1 MVTSFI
7 KMYFDSPSK
16 SERTLH
22 VFSRYFRLYSTFYS
36 YIDIIS
42 SPCSYHDQENDFI
55 LHFEDAPL
63 GQAKE
68 ILS

>member
-1 MVTSFI
+1 
-7 KMYFDSPSK
+7 MYFDSPSK

-22 VFSRYFRLYSTFYS
+22 VFSRYFRLYSTVYS

-63 GQAKE
+63 GQAKKRYFH
-68 ILS
+68 LMRS